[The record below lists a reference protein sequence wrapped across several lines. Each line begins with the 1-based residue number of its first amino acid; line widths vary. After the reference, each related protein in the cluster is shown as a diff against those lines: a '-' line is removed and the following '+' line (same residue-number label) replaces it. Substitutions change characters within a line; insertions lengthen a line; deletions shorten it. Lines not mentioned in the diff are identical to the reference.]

1 MIETGRRLPT
11 AERRDQLAAAALRIL
26 ADRGFAALTAKNLGN
41 EVGITDGAVFKHF
54 SDKESII
61 EAAIDMFEELLQ
73 IPATTNTIPPMERLR
88 VFFVGRLSLMRERPE
103 ILELAF
109 TRRLESAD
117 GAPGVARV
125 RRTMNS
131 SITFIRTCL
140 REAQKRGEIGDRAS
154 PVVLT
159 WMVQGVLQGS
169 ARRRASRSASARIW
183 EEVSGIL
190 QTDNA

>member
-1 MIETGRRLPT
+1 MPT
-11 AERRDQLAAAALRIL
+11 SERREQLAAAALRIL

-54 SDKESII
+54 SDKEAIV
-61 EAAIDMFEELLQ
+61 EAAIDMFEELLR
-73 IPATTNTIPPMERLR
+73 IPAISNTIPPMERLR
-88 VFFVGRLSLMRERPE
+88 TFFVGRLSLMRDRPE

-109 TRRLESAD
+109 TRRLESAE

-125 RRTMNS
+125 RRTMHS

-140 REAQKRGEIGDRAS
+140 REAQRRGEIGTRAS
-154 PVVLT
+154 AVVLT

-169 ARRRASRSASARIW
+169 ARRRSPHLASIRIW

>member
-1 MIETGRRLPT
+1 MIESKRRLPT
-11 AERRDQLAAAALRIL
+11 SERREQLAAAALRIL
-26 ADRGFAALTAKNLGN
+26 SDRGFAALTAKNLGN

-54 SDKESII
+54 SDKEAIV
-61 EAAIDMFEELLQ
+61 EAAIDMFEELLR
-73 IPATTNTIPPMERLR
+73 IPAISNTIPPMERLR
-88 VFFVGRLSLMRERPE
+88 TFFVGRLSLMRDRPE

-109 TRRLESAD
+109 TRRLESAE

-140 REAQKRGEIGDRAS
+140 REAQRRGEIGATS
-154 PVVLT
+154 VVVLT

-169 ARRRASRSASARIW
+169 ARRRSSRLASIRIW